1 MPKVSLY
8 CVRDFVAC
16 DSGPVFGA
24 VTDGIAIRQ
33 ACILLRDVVDID
45 DYGLFCV
52 GTYDSET
59 MRVDYVNHREVA
71 FKFMYANF
79 MAKMEELKARNTY
92 VKEVE

>member
-33 ACILLRDVVDID
+33 VCILLRDVVDID

-59 MRVDYVNHREVA
+59 MRVDSVKHREVA

-79 MAKMEELKARNTY
+79 KSKMEELKARNTF